1 MFNQRVLSKINCK
14 LSKEEIDNIV
24 DNKPGGIELALLK
37 TKRCLENYLSKKREK
52 VNLKEVQK
60 QVD

>member
-1 MFNQRVLSKINCK
+1 MFNQKVLSKINCK
-14 LSKEEIDNIV
+14 LSNKEIDNIV